1 MKPASFRYLAPRSE
15 DELLSV
21 LDEHGA
27 DARLLAGGQSLVPMM
42 NFRVVSPAVIV
53 DINHIKTL
61 SFIKHASSS
70 IDVGALTRHAM
81 LEDSRPGAGGVAH
94 RRREPWAIWRIVPCA
109 IAAP

>member
-15 DELLSV
+15 DELLV
-21 LDEHGA
+21 LLGEHGA

-53 DINHIKTL
+53 DINHIKPL
-61 SFIKHASSS
+61 SFIKHASGG

-81 LEDSRPGAGGVAH
+81 LEDLDRCGRSCPSSPK
-94 RRREPWAIWRIVPCA
+94 PWAIWRIVPCA